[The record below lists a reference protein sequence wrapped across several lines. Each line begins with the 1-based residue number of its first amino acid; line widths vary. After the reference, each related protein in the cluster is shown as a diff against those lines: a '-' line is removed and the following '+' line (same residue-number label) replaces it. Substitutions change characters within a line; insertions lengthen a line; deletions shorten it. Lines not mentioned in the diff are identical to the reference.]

1 MTDLGELLGSIAASG
16 LHGAP
21 GIWPVEPLATDVWA
35 ELVQRV
41 RAERLSGFLV
51 HAIGSGA
58 LAVTEQQAAQAKREH
73 LVAVGRVLGIET
85 GSLEI
90 IRQLSAA
97 GVRARVLKGPA
108 VANLDYPDP
117 ALRLFVD
124 IDLIVRSEEF
134 DRAVTALTEAGHR
147 RRHRQP
153 RPGFDRRFS
162 KGTSFV
168 AHERLDIDLH
178 RTFVMG
184 PYGLRVQLDDL
195 WGPGSTFRLGGTQV
209 EALDPEVRFLHAC
222 FHTALGDV
230 VPRLVPQR
238 DVAQMLL
245 NGRLDLDRVD
255 SLMRRWQAEAVVAKA
270 VAHTWSTLGLQD
282 SSAWIDRVR
291 RAPVSAHA
299 ERQLALYS
307 DPHGSYTRKSLGAL
321 RAVPGIRDKAA
332 FAYALT
338 FPEPSY
344 VEGRYTSPRQRWW
357 KALRQVARLAPWS
370 QP

>member
-1 MTDLGELLGSIAASG
+1 MTDAGDLLGSIAASG
-16 LHGAP
+16 LEFAQGA
-21 GIWPVEPLATDVWA
+21 WPAEPLDSDTWG
-35 ELVQRV
+35 ELMRRV
-41 RAERLSGFLV
+41 RAERLPGFLV

-58 LAVTEQQAAQAKREH
+58 LAATPQQAAQAKKEH
-73 LVAVGRVLGIET
+73 LVTVGRVLGIET
-85 GSLEI
+85 GALQI
-90 IRQLSAA
+90 IRQLATA

-108 VANLDYPDP
+108 VAQLDYPDP

-124 IDLIVRSEEF
+124 VDLIVRSDEF
-134 DRAVTALTEAGHR
+134 DRAVAALTEAGHR

-168 AHERLDIDLH
+168 VHERLEIDLH

-195 WGPGSTFRLGGTQV
+195 WGPGSTFHLGGTEV

-255 SLMRRWQAEAVVAKA
+255 LLSRRWQAEAVITKA
-270 VAHTWSTLGLQD
+270 VSHTWRTLRLEA
-282 SSAWIDRVR
+282 SSPWIDRVR
-291 RAPVSAHA
+291 NAPLSVRA

-321 RAVPGIRDKAA
+321 CAVPGIRNKAA

-338 FPEPSY
+338 FPEASY
-344 VEGRYTSPRQRWW
+344 VEGRYTTPRQRWW
-357 KALRQVARLAPWS
+357 KAVQEMTRWAPWS
-370 QP
+370 RR